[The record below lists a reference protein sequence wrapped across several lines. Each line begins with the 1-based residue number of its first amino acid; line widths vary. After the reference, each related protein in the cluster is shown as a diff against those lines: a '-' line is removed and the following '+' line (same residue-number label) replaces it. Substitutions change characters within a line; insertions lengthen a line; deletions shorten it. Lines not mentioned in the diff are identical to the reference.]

1 MPFLRAQ
8 VALKRLTIVQTA
20 QRPHAPDRPN
30 GAHRVMARLGL
41 NPTMGADQTLPMAD
55 PERERT
61 AMELFPVTQSPEEY
75 AARNAHLWVSFSFDD
90 YRYRDPFLNTWI
102 QRLGDIFFGRN
113 GAPSISELREKYLT
127 LEERQD
133 LEAEERGE
141 I

>member
-1 MPFLRAQ
+1 
-8 VALKRLTIVQTA
+8 VALKCSNERVNGPTISS
-20 QRPHAPDRPN
+20 PDRAN
-30 GAHRVMARLGL
+30 GALRGMATLDL
-41 NPTMGADQTLPMAD
+41 NPIMGADQTLPMAD

-61 AMELFPVTQSPEEY
+61 ATELFPVTQSPEEY

-90 YRYRDPFLNTWI
+90 YRYRDPVLNTWI

-113 GAPSISELREKYLT
+113 GAPSISKLREKYLT
-127 LEERQD
+127 LEERQH